1 MKYGVDIMDY
11 SNFREGLA
19 ARGAVF
25 NDATTKR
32 IGSVCSDNRA
42 STLRDIA
49 TGSAAGNRKPPS
61 LRRMISP
68 PVASADHGFHHGFGH
83 LFPRMRVTR
92 FDRA

>member
-1 MKYGVDIMDY
+1 MDY
-11 SNFREGLA
+11 SNFRKGLA

-49 TGSAAGNRKPPS
+49 TGSAAGNRKPTS

-68 PVASADHGFHHGFGH
+68 PVAPADDGFVHDFSGNFS
-83 LFPRMRVTR
+83 RKC
-92 FDRA
+92 A